1 MKIKLRKKNRIKDGR
16 KREKTKF
23 WTKLCLRRW
32 GIKQT
37 TGEYWGILFACAALH
52 YCAEFMGLNKD
63 PKKEK

>member
-1 MKIKLRKKNRIKDGR
+1 MKIKNLERKTGSRMGE
-16 KREKTKF
+16 REKTKR

-52 YCAEFMGLNKD
+52 YCAEFTGLNKD